1 MTTISYP
8 TLRVTVLQGLR
19 ELKDHFN
26 ADPKVLQNGNCPYDA
41 ETIAILTQILTTR
54 VEVRTVEVPAAAP
67 AEDPRGGLL
76 DDEEKELVNKTIS
89 ELLQDLNKL
98 GEGETNLDT
107 ATKVAIIKAKA
118 TLIDQLLKQ
127 HERIMNVKRIAEFQ
141 SIVMAI
147 LDDLVPEEGRQQFLK
162 RLEIYND

>member
-1 MTTISYP
+1 MENITYP

-26 ADPKVLQNGNCPYDA
+26 SDPKVLQSGNCPYDA

-54 VEVRTVEVPAAAP
+54 VEVRTVEVAAPAAA
-67 AEDPRGGLL
+67 EDVRGGLL

-89 ELLQDLNKL
+89 ELLRDLNKL
-98 GEGETNLDT
+98 GEGESNLDT

-127 HERIMNVKRIAEFQ
+127 HERVMNVKRIAEFQ

-147 LDDLVPEEGRQQFLK
+147 LDDLVSDEGRQQFLK
-162 RLEIYND
+162 RIEMYND